1 MAAPERLDLLT
12 GAVAAPDAREVPHR
26 VREGGVMLAMIALVA
41 VSAQLAVPLP
51 GTPVPVTLQDLAVF
65 AVGIALGPAR
75 GAVAIAS
82 YLLLGAM
89 GAPVFSN
96 GHAGLPWL
104 MGPTGGFLLAFP
116 VCAAVV
122 GAAARR
128 GATWVLALGIL
139 AAQALMFA
147 SGIGQLMLTM
157 GVSLSGGIQQA
168 LVPFLPGIALKSALL
183 TALGAALAAHRR
195 TGREG

>member
-1 MAAPERLDLLT
+1 MAAPERIDLLT
-12 GAVAAPDAREVPHR
+12 GSIAASDAKDVPHR
-26 VREGGVMLAMIALVA
+26 VREGGTMLAMIALIA

-65 AVGIALGPAR
+65 TVGIALGPAR
-75 GAVAIAS
+75 GATAVAS
-82 YLLLGAM
+82 YLMLGAM

-104 MGPTGGFLLAFP
+104 LGPTGGFLLAFP

-128 GATWVLALGIL
+128 GSAWTLALGVV

-157 GVSLSGGIQQA
+157 GVSLSGGIEQA
-168 LVPFLPGIALKSALL
+168 LIPFLPGIALKSALA
-183 TALGAALAAHRR
+183 TVLGVGLAAQRR
-195 TGREG
+195 SRET